1 MRPGDRR
8 LIGIAAAGAL
18 LLNGVV
24 YAAYT
29 LPRSLQQRSLTSR
42 VETLHKE
49 IDLERRRVELLRERA
64 EAIQGNEKDANDFY
78 NKAIGTRGSALVP
91 LLRAIE
97 SLAAEQGVRV
107 GGQTYRWENVKGANL
122 ERLVTTL
129 PVSGSY
135 RQLAGFVQS
144 LESSKHFLTLDQIS
158 VRGGEGGQ
166 EAHLEMVVSCYFRA
180 GTAGSQ

>member
-8 LIGIAAAGAL
+8 VIGIVAAGAL

-24 YAAYT
+24 YVAYT
-29 LPRSLQQRSLTSR
+29 QRRSRSQRNLASR
-42 VETLHKE
+42 VETLRKE
-49 IDLERRRVELLRERA
+49 IDLERGRVEGLRERA
-64 EAIQGNEKDANDFY
+64 EAIQGNERDASDFY
-78 NKAIGTRGSALVP
+78 SKAIGTRGTSLVP
-91 LLRAIE
+91 ILRAIE
-97 SLAAEQGVRV
+97 ALAAEQGVRV
-107 GGQTYRWENVKGANL
+107 GGQAFRWDNVKGANL

-166 EAHLEMVVSCYFRA
+166 EARLEMIVSCYFRA